1 MVITRTPF
9 RVSFFGG
16 GTDYP
21 AWYLKNGGS
30 VLATSIDKYCY
41 LTARYLPPFFEHRY
55 HIVYSK
61 NEVCR
66 KIEEIQHPAVRE
78 ILIAMEFER
87 GLELHHDGDLPARS
101 GMGSSSSFVVG
112 LLHALHALR
121 GQMISKQDLT
131 REAIRI
137 EQEWLREVVGCQ
149 DQVLAAHGGF
159 NLVRFE
165 TTGEITVQP
174 VTISPDRLQQLNDHL
189 LLFYTGLARTSSQVA
204 ASYMSNL
211 ASKEHQLRA
220 YGEMV
225 QEALNILSSSQSLL
239 DFGRLLHEAWKLKRS
254 LGEGV
259 SNSEI
264 DTIYATAL
272 KSGAVGGKLLGAGG
286 GGFLLI
292 FAAPE
297 NHAMIKAKLNTLLE
311 IPFRFERS
319 GSQVI
324 FFDHQIDYSNK
335 ERDRVTQNLRP
346 FSEATVSAPVK
357 NNSIIGPAVS

>member
-41 LTARYLPPFFEHRY
+41 LTTRYLPPFFEHRY
-55 HIVYSK
+55 RIVYSK
-61 NEVCR
+61 NETCGN
-66 KIEEIQHPAVRE
+66 IEEIQHPAVRA
-78 ILIAMEFER
+78 ILNTMKFER
-87 GLELHHDGDLPARS
+87 GLEIHHDGDLPARS

-131 REAIRI
+131 HEAIRI
-137 EQEWLREVVGCQ
+137 EQEGLREIVGSQ

-159 NLVRFE
+159 NLVRFQ
-165 TTGEITVQP
+165 TTGEIVVQP
-174 VTISPDRLQQLNDHL
+174 VTVSPNRLQQLNDHL
-189 LLFYTGLARTSSQVA
+189 LLFYTGLARTSSEIA
-204 ASYMSNL
+204 ASYVSNL
-211 ASKEHQLRA
+211 ASKERQLHS

-225 QEALNILSSSQSLL
+225 QEALAILSSDRSLL
-239 DFGRLLHEAWKLKRS
+239 DFGRLLDEAWKLKRS
-254 LGEGV
+254 LGQGV
-259 SNSEI
+259 SNNEI
-264 DTIYATAL
+264 DNIYSTAL
-272 KSGAVGGKLLGAGG
+272 QSGAVGGKLLGAGG

-297 NHAMIKAKLNTLLE
+297 NHSVLKAKLNNLLE

-324 FFDHQIDYSNK
+324 FFDRQIDYSNK
-335 ERDRVTQNLRP
+335 EQDRETQNLRP
-346 FSEATVSAPVK
+346 FSEAILPGTARSD
-357 NNSIIGPAVS
+357 

>member
-41 LTARYLPPFFEHRY
+41 LTTRYLPPFFEHRY

-61 NEVCR
+61 NEICGKV
-66 KIEEIQHPAVRE
+66 EEIQHPAVRA
-78 ILIAMEFER
+78 ILTAMKFER
-87 GLELHHDGDLPARS
+87 GLEIHHDGDLPARS

-121 GQMISKQDLT
+121 GRMISKQELT
-131 REAIRI
+131 DEAIRI
-137 EQEWLREVVGCQ
+137 EQECLREVVGSQ
-149 DQVLAAHGGF
+149 DQAVAAHGGF

-165 TTGEITVQP
+165 TTGEIIVQP

-189 LLFYTGLARTSSQVA
+189 LLFYTGLARTSSQIA
-204 ASYMSNL
+204 ASYVSNL
-211 ASKEHQLRA
+211 AGKERQLRV

-225 QEALNILSSSQSLL
+225 QEALAILSSTRSLL
-239 DFGRLLHEAWKLKRS
+239 DFGRLLDEAWKLKRS

-264 DTIYATAL
+264 DDVYAAAL
-272 KSGAVGGKLLGAGG
+272 QSGAVGGKLLGAGG

-297 NHAMIKAKLNTLLE
+297 NHGAIKAKLDSLLE

-324 FFDHQIDYSNK
+324 FFDHQIDYSGK
-335 ERDRVTQNLRP
+335 EQDRETQNLRP
-346 FSEATVSAPVK
+346 FSEAVLPVAA
-357 NNSIIGPAVS
+357 SPT

>member
-41 LTARYLPPFFEHRY
+41 LTTRYLPPFFEHRY
-55 HIVYSK
+55 RIVYSR
-61 NEVCR
+61 NENCR
-66 KIEEIQHPAVRE
+66 KIEEIQHPAVRA
-78 ILIAMEFER
+78 ILTEMKFDR
-87 GLELHHDGDLPARS
+87 GLEIHHDGDLPARS

-121 GQMISKQDLT
+121 GQLISKPDLT

-137 EQEWLREVVGCQ
+137 EQDGLKEVVGSQ

-159 NLVRFE
+159 NLVQFQ
-165 TTGEITVQP
+165 TSGDIAVQP
-174 VTISPDRLQQLNDHL
+174 VTVSPVRLQQLNDHL
-189 LLFYTGLARTSSQVA
+189 LLFYTGLARTSSEIA
-204 ASYMSNL
+204 ASYVSGL
-211 ASKEHQLRA
+211 ESKERQLQL

-225 QEALNILSSSQSLL
+225 QEALAILSSDRSLL
-239 DFGRLLHEAWKLKRS
+239 DFGRLLDEAWKLKRS
-254 LGEGV
+254 LGQGV
-259 SNSEI
+259 SNNEI
-264 DTIYATAL
+264 DEIYATAL
-272 KSGAVGGKLLGAGG
+272 RSGAVGGKLLGAGG

-292 FAAPE
+292 FSAPE
-297 NHAMIKAKLNTLLE
+297 NHAVLKAKLNNLLE

-324 FFDHQIDYSNK
+324 FYDRQIDYSNK
-335 ERDRVTQNLRP
+335 EQDRQAQTLRP
-346 FSEATVSAPVK
+346 FSEAIVPGK
-357 NNSIIGPAVS
+357 G